1 MALLWR
7 WLVCRRPC
15 RIQSPLGLDFLAPPS
30 RSRRPEKGQ
39 AREPWSTT
47 EPRRKPWPGRCAEL
61 LMPPCIWDIG
71 AGEMAAPQWMSVTSA
86 ASRTR
91 GASRGAKT
99 RGLRPAFPGWR
110 RADSWRCCRHRST
123 QRGERRPWKQSSEP
137 SMWDSGIPSTCWLR
151 KVEGSN
157 ARTSPRSPMTVRT
170 TTQTMHSAASARRSA
185 CRWVAC
191 GTRWGPTLRLRPT
204 ASWAGTITTTTYA
217 PPSTGRS
224 RRGPFT
230 S

>member
-1 MALLWR
+1 M
-7 WLVCRRPC
+7 CRRPC
-15 RIQSPLGLDFLAPPS
+15 RKRTPLGLDFLASPS
-30 RSRRPEKGQ
+30 SSRRLEQGQ
-39 AREPWSTT
+39 ARGPWSTT
-47 EPRRKPWPGRCAEL
+47 EPRRKPRPDRGAEPP
-61 LMPPCIWDIG
+61 MPPCSRDIQ
-71 AGEMAAPQWMSVTSA
+71 AAAPALSQCMSVTSA

-157 ARTSPRSPMTVRT
+157 ARTSPCLLYTSPSPRDRT
-170 TTQTMHSAASARRSA
+170 
-185 CRWVAC
+185 
-191 GTRWGPTLRLRPT
+191 
-204 ASWAGTITTTTYA
+204 
-217 PPSTGRS
+217 RS
-224 RRGPFT
+224 RMP
-230 S
+230 SSA